1 MRNLIVVAIASLFVA
16 NVAFADASCEAKAV
30 SKDGKP
36 LVGAAKAA
44 SIKKC
49 EKDAGVAAPASSSC
63 EAKAVS
69 KAGKPLAGAAKAA
82 SIKKC
87 EADAK
92 K

>member
-16 NVAFADASCEAKAV
+16 NVAFADVSCEAKAV

-36 LVGAAKAA
+36 LTGAAKAA

-49 EKDAGVAAPASSSC
+49 EKESAAAPAASSC

-69 KAGKPLAGAAKAA
+69 KNGKPLTGAAKAA
-82 SIKKC
+82 SVKKC
-87 EADAK
+87 EAEAK

>member
-36 LVGAAKAA
+36 LAGAAKAA

-49 EKDAGVAAPASSSC
+49 EKEAAVAAPASSSC

-69 KAGKPLAGAAKAA
+69 KTGKPLTGAAKAA
-82 SIKKC
+82 SVKKC